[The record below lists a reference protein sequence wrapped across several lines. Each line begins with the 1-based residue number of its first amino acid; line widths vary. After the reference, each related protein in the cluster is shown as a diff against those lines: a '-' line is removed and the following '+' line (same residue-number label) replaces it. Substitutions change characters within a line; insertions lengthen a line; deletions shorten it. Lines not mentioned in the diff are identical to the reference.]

1 MSTGLSH
8 DLRNLP
14 SDEVEK
20 VAVQRFTAESQ
31 ETVEDIVVREFPLT
45 IMLNGTELVTLLCS
59 PANLKYLAIGF
70 LFSEGLLKGRDDLKR
85 VTVDERKGVVRVETK
100 TDVMADSEA
109 VFKRLITP
117 GCGRGASFYSA
128 ADTGLEKIVRP
139 LTVTGTEILELMKTF
154 QHHSLLYR
162 ETHGVHSAA
171 LCNTRKILI
180 FTEDIGRHNAID
192 KIFGECLDK
201 GIPTDDGIILS
212 SGRMSS
218 EIVIK
223 VARRKVPVLVSKSAP
238 TNTAVKLAD
247 ELGLT
252 LIGFV
257 RGTRMNVYTHAERV
271 TVSRLELKS

>member
-1 MSTGLSH
+1 MSTSLSP
-8 DLRNLP
+8 DLKNLP
-14 SDEVEK
+14 SGEVEK
-20 VAVQRFTAESQ
+20 VTVQRITADSR

-45 IMLNGTELVTLLCS
+45 IILNGVELVTLLCS

-70 LFSEGLLKGRDDLKR
+70 LSSEGLLKDRDDLKR
-85 VTVDERKGVVRVETK
+85 VTVDERKGVVRVDTK

-128 ADTGLEKIVRP
+128 ADTGLEKTDYP
-139 LTVTGTEILELMKTF
+139 LAVTAAEILELMKRF
-154 QHHSLLYR
+154 QHQSLLYR
-162 ETHGVHSAA
+162 DTHGVHSAA
-171 LCNTRKILI
+171 LCSPQEI
-180 FTEDIGRHNAID
+180 FIFSEDIGRHNAID

-201 GIPTDDGIILS
+201 GISTHDRIITT

-223 VARRKVPVLVSKSAP
+223 VARRRVPVLVSKSAP
-238 TNTAVKLAD
+238 TNTSVKLAE
-247 ELGLT
+247 ELGIT

-257 RGTRMNVYTHAERV
+257 RGTRMNVYAHGERV
-271 TVSRLELKS
+271 ITTQK